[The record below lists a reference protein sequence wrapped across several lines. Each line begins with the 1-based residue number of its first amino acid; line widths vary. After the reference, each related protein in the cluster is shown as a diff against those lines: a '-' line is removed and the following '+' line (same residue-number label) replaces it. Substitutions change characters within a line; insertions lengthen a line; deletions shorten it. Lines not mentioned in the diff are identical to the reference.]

1 MDKPKGGRGH
11 KAPYQTTHLRV
22 PEPIKDELQT
32 RIDQWREDYLSGESS
47 GNPSQVT
54 MDDYMEA
61 IGILEE
67 SLTLKANAGGKI
79 KERIREAIA
88 LLKGE
93 DSPVTTTTTHTHLFL
108 KMADRGNDQGID

>member
-11 KAPYQTTHLRV
+11 RAPYRTTHLRV

-47 GNPSQVT
+47 GNASQVT

-61 IGILEE
+61 IAL
-67 SLTLKANAGGKI
+67 LTEALTYKANTFGEGK
-79 KERIREAIA
+79 KRVKKAIA

-93 DSPVTTTTTHTHLFL
+93 
-108 KMADRGNDQGID
+108 